1 MAESGDEQNEALRV
15 ALLNAIENG
24 DTARQ
29 TKIRRDILQRSAA
42 LVAFQELREAK
53 RREQDLHARLHPS
66 KGGKTPALARDSREV
81 EYLKNAERQ
90 EQDLDAILHPSTGGK
105 TPAAMD
111 EGYGEEYEGEESESA
126 RSEEGEES
134 AESARS
140 EEGEESAGSEEEEE
154 EETETEET
162 GDEQEGEESK
172 YQLSVDLVLMQLA
185 TLRSK
190 TVATALS
197 ATARQRAAASLIQYI
212 MSPSFARDVA
222 EKPRM
227 ELLAHV
233 LTYEDA
239 ARAHVDELVTAQ
251 ELAQEAEAQA
261 LRAFN
266 ASKNWEGDT
275 LKVYGRVYWDL
286 QHLRNSHRDDD
297 AQ

>member
-1 MAESGDEQNEALRV
+1 MAESGDAQNEALRV
-15 ALLNAIENG
+15 ALLKAIHNG
-24 DTARQ
+24 DTERQ
-29 TKIRRDILQRSAA
+29 AKIRQDILLRKKA
-42 LVAFQELREAK
+42 LVEFQELREEE
-53 RREQDLHARLHPS
+53 RRKQDSYARSYPS

-81 EYLKNAERQ
+81 EHLKNAERQ
-90 EQDLDAILHPSTGGK
+90 VQDLDAILHPSTGGK

-134 AESARS
+134 A
-140 EEGEESAGSEEEEE
+140 GSEEEEE
-154 EETETEET
+154 EETETEEEEET
-162 GDEQEGEESK
+162 GDEQEGEESE
-172 YQLSVDLVLMQLA
+172 YQLSVDLVLMQLD

-197 ATARQRAAASLIQYI
+197 ATARQRAAASLIEYI

-251 ELAQEAEAQA
+251 ELAQEAEEQA
-261 LRAFN
+261 RRAFN

-275 LKVYGRVYWDL
+275 LKVYGRVYLDL